1 MTKDYLGLSLTGII
15 CMFGMFC
22 IIPLACAED
31 TGELALDLIPDA
43 TVMKTAQEFQLMHI
57 KIVTLTDETEVAF
70 WESDIIEQEDIIMSV
85 PAGTY
90 KLYVQLQG
98 HRTTWELD
106 NENRGYEV
114 LAGSTTVVPLW
125 ENTALKDVFAD
136 APWRTQTGKIPI
148 LVMVKD
154 ATGIAGDYDL
164 GNVEIYLDED
174 CDKDNNE
181 ADDILL
187 ETVTKWN
194 GVTVSESFYNL
205 YYPGDWYGITY
216 LDPSEHNLNGE
227 ACFHVVIRDI
237 GGWLDPD
244 SDTHSHFNVN
254 IASDTLPA
262 LTNWHAGDTH
272 YHSSYTDNAVE
283 FGFPVEATVEAGKA
297 IGLDWNA
304 ITDHSFDIRDS
315 KTSDSNHKFNALKSD
330 ISSYTTGSYRLILG
344 EEVSCY
350 GHKNPSNFLVP
361 RGVVHFLIFGME
373 NFNNV
378 GGTGLD
384 FIPGGH
390 DEKPEGG
397 LTWNLEDVIDIVNS
411 QGGVSYAAHP
421 EGHREA
427 SAAAFDRVPWITEDY
442 DLVGYNGLQVWNMID
457 RDHERDLGLEQWK
470 RLLLNGRNDIFI
482 AGGSDAHGD
491 FSHATTVIGPMD
503 NAFGKVRTYI
513 YTEEFTDEGIL
524 NALKNGHS
532 IMTDGPLVIF
542 NITNERSE
550 TAIIGHEITGY
561 NLTLNIQWESTSEF
575 GIISHIYIHRG
586 IINETE
592 VEISE
597 YNLTPHN
604 LSGRVVYSDLAGKV
618 PLMKNGYIR
627 INAITDK
634 GYRVYTNPIW
644 INSPASIISNVSVT
658 GITTNST
665 TITWDTNGPSD
676 SLVKFSTES
685 GNYAL
690 LKYNHN
696 NVTSHSI
703 NLTGLISNTTY
714 YFVVNSTDASC
725 NSNESNEYS
734 LRTAAIPDTTP
745 SVVINTSPD
754 NLAINVIIETN
765 ITVTFSEPMNSS
777 TLNNNTV
784 KVYSPDRIM
793 GETFEDTNGSWSS
806 GNFQGFIHSEQL
818 SVWHTPINDAHRTIG
833 EGNLTYSTQP
843 LLRDYHVYSNEGIEV
858 EDSGNYSVIGWL
870 GEEHVVLD
878 NLTSKWIISRLIFE
892 QNSSDTKTLHI
903 GKTWDFGDGYS
914 LKLVEC
920 SRSGD
925 AVMLA
930 FYNSSGIL
938 YEDII
943 ENQSTY
949 ILTADLGAPGDSPI
963 FVTYLNEVNLTHIEL
978 KYTWLASQD
987 TAVIR
992 NGESFGVFETKY
1004 VTTNAIRLVNEENV
1018 LLTRDSMVPL
1028 ADKLMIEVEDTPTVR
1043 YCLIHQAETAVEG
1056 DISYNSSSITVTFD
1070 PVFNLN
1076 ENRDYFPLITTG
1088 AEDLA
1093 GNGLTEDYIW
1103 TFRTVDAILPTI
1115 TIDPVTSPTN
1125 LDYQT
1130 VTGTMESGAIIE
1142 VTCPTATVGTVNNLT
1157 YTTWS
1162 VEIIDLSEGMNV
1174 VNAVA
1179 TDNAGNQNTTTATIY
1194 LTSTSVESLSIS
1206 SANAPPNSTVT
1217 IPVNIA
1223 NVTNISGISFDLIY
1237 NSSVVIVSSV
1247 NANESFVGSSITPNI
1262 NNDNGITSTVLT
1274 NSNLISASTKTPV
1287 IDIVFNITGG
1297 SGSSTSLDLQNVEFS
1312 DSEFNTYTPAVVVNG
1327 QITVGIK
1334 GDFNGNGRVDIGDVA
1349 KVAFM
1354 VAGKVLED
1362 QNADFNNN
1370 GRVDIGD
1377 AAKIAFY
1384 LAGKVS
1390 EL

>member
-1 MTKDYLGLSLTGII
+1 MTSAIIEKKIAVDKMTKNYIGLSLAGII
-15 CMFGMFC
+15 CIFGMFG

-31 TGELALDLIPDA
+31 IGELSLDLEPDA

-57 KIVTLTDETEVAF
+57 KVVTLTDETEVVF
-70 WESDIIEQEDIIMSV
+70 FESDIIEQKDINMPI

-98 HRTTWELD
+98 HRTIWELD

-114 LAGSTTVVPLW
+114 SAGSTTVVPLW
-125 ENTALKDVFAD
+125 ENTLLKDVFAD
-136 APWRTQTGKIPI
+136 APWRTETGNIPI

-187 ETVTKWN
+187 ETVTKWY
-194 GVTVSESFYNL
+194 GVTVSGSFYNL

-216 LDPSEHNLNGE
+216 LDPSEHDLSGE
-227 ACFHVVIRDI
+227 VCFHVVIREI

-272 YHSSYTDNAVE
+272 YHSSYTDNLVE
-283 FGFPVEATVEAGKA
+283 FGFPVEATVEAGKV

-315 KTSDSNHKFNALKSD
+315 KTSDSNHKFNTLKSD
-330 ISSYTTGSYRLILG
+330 VSSYNTGSYRLILG

-350 GHKNPSNFLVP
+350 GHENPPNPQVP

-378 GGTGLD
+378 RGTGLD

-397 LTWNLEDVIDIVNS
+397 LTWNLEDVIDAVNS

-421 EGHREA
+421 EGHRDA

-457 RDHERDLGLEQWK
+457 SDNERDLGLEQWK
-470 RLLLNGRNDIFI
+470 RLLLNGRKDIFI

-513 YTEEFTDEGIL
+513 YCEEFTEEGIL

-550 TAIIGHEITGY
+550 TAIIGNEITGY
-561 NLTLNIQWESTSEF
+561 YLTLNIQWESTSEF
-575 GIISHIYIHRG
+575 GNISHIYIHRG

-592 VEISE
+592 VEISK
-597 YNLTPHN
+597 YDLTPDN
-604 LSGRVVYSDLAGKV
+604 FSGAGVYSDLAGKV

-627 INAITDK
+627 INATTDK
-634 GYRVYTNPIW
+634 GYSVYTNPIW

-658 GITTNST
+658 GITANST

-676 SLVKFSTES
+676 SLVKYSSES
-685 GNYAL
+685 GNYTL

-696 NVTSHSI
+696 NVTSHNI
-703 NLTGLISNTTY
+703 NLTGLIPNTTY

-725 NSNESNEYS
+725 NSNESNEYN

-745 SVVINTSPD
+745 AVVINTSPE

-765 ITVTFSEPMNSS
+765 ITATFSEPMNSS

-793 GETFEDTNGSWSS
+793 GETFENTNGSWSS
-806 GNFQGFIHSEQL
+806 SNFQGFIHAEEL
-818 SVWHTPINDAHRTIG
+818 AVWQTPIDDAHRTIG
-833 EGNLTYSTQP
+833 EGNLIYSTQP

-858 EDSGNYSVIGWL
+858 EDSGNYSVIGW
-870 GEEHVVLD
+870 
-878 NLTSKWIISRLIFE
+878 
-892 QNSSDTKTLHI
+892 
-903 GKTWDFGDGYS
+903 
-914 LKLVEC
+914 
-920 SRSGD
+920 
-925 AVMLA
+925 
-930 FYNSSGIL
+930 
-938 YEDII
+938 
-943 ENQSTY
+943 
-949 ILTADLGAPGDSPI
+949 
-963 FVTYLNEVNLTHIEL
+963 
-978 KYTWLASQD
+978 
-987 TAVIR
+987 
-992 NGESFGVFETKY
+992 
-1004 VTTNAIRLVNEENV
+1004 
-1018 LLTRDSMVPL
+1018 
-1028 ADKLMIEVEDTPTVR
+1028 
-1043 YCLIHQAETAVEG
+1043 
-1056 DISYNSSSITVTFD
+1056 
-1070 PVFNLN
+1070 
-1076 ENRDYFPLITTG
+1076 
-1088 AEDLA
+1088 
-1093 GNGLTEDYIW
+1093 
-1103 TFRTVDAILPTI
+1103 
-1115 TIDPVTSPTN
+1115 
-1125 LDYQT
+1125 
-1130 VTGTMESGAIIE
+1130 
-1142 VTCPTATVGTVNNLT
+1142 
-1157 YTTWS
+1157 
-1162 VEIIDLSEGMNV
+1162 
-1174 VNAVA
+1174 
-1179 TDNAGNQNTTTATIY
+1179 
-1194 LTSTSVESLSIS
+1194 
-1206 SANAPPNSTVT
+1206 
-1217 IPVNIA
+1217 
-1223 NVTNISGISFDLIY
+1223 
-1237 NSSVVIVSSV
+1237 
-1247 NANESFVGSSITPNI
+1247 
-1262 NNDNGITSTVLT
+1262 
-1274 NSNLISASTKTPV
+1274 
-1287 IDIVFNITGG
+1287 
-1297 SGSSTSLDLQNVEFS
+1297 
-1312 DSEFNTYTPAVVVNG
+1312 
-1327 QITVGIK
+1327 
-1334 GDFNGNGRVDIGDVA
+1334 
-1349 KVAFM
+1349 
-1354 VAGKVLED
+1354 
-1362 QNADFNNN
+1362 
-1370 GRVDIGD
+1370 
-1377 AAKIAFY
+1377 
-1384 LAGKVS
+1384 
-1390 EL
+1390 